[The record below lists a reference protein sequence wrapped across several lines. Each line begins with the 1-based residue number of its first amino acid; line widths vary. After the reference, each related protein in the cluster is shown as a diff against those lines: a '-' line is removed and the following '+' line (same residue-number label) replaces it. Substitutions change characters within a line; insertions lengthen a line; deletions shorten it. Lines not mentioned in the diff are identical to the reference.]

1 MAVKTFNYTNDAYI
15 EAIDTRSELGAMV
28 GNAGNGF
35 FGTIAQV
42 GTTNSYTVK
51 AGAVVFVGGLCVRV
65 LSDETFDLTS
75 VKYIVVETSYSPIAD
90 GYTCLLKAV
99 NVLDAASVGT
109 VKKHVPIY
117 QKGIGGMNEGAGL
130 ADLLKKA
137 NRADRIWNGA
147 SYMDDGQRINF
158 SDVKAAGYQTLFFTF
173 SHYTVGT
180 GPDDWGWVIYPVP
193 VAFLNEHTGQGHT
206 VGIPVSGTTK
216 TMYKYIYVGSNAVSG
231 NAQNVQILDGVNF
244 RISALREV
252 WAVG

>member
-15 EAIDTRSELGAMV
+15 EAIDTRSELGALV
-28 GNAGNGF
+28 GSAGNGF
-35 FGTIAQV
+35 FGTISQV

-51 AGAVVFVGGLCVRV
+51 SGAVVFVGGLCVRV

-75 VKYIVVETSYSPIAD
+75 LKYIVVETSYTAITDA
-90 GYTCLLKAV
+90 YTCILKAV
-99 NVLDAASVGT
+99 NTLDTATVGT
-109 VKKHVPIY
+109 VKKHMAIY
-117 QKGIGGMNEGAGL
+117 QKGIGTMNEGQGL
-130 ADLLKKA
+130 TDVLKKA

-147 SYMDDGQRINF
+147 SYMDEGQRINF
-158 SDVKAAGYQTLFFTF
+158 ADVKAAGYQTLFFTF

-193 VAFLNEHTGQGHT
+193 IAFLNDRTGQGHT
-206 VGIPVSGTTK
+206 IGIPVGGTTK
-216 TMYKYIYVGSNAVSG
+216 TMYKYLYIGTNAASG